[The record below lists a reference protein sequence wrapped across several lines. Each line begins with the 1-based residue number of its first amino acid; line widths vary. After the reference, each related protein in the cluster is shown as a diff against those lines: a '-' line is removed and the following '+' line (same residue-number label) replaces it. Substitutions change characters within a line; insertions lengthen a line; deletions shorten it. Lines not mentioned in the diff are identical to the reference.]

1 MTSKIL
7 IIFFVET
14 DISLITGEIRCTKIQ
29 NESREESS
37 KEISLIGSREVARIL
52 DRSLGESKEFF
63 GLSQEK
69 DAAPST
75 IKTGSTG
82 IAATYDY
89 EK

>member
-1 MTSKIL
+1 M
-7 IIFFVET
+7 
-14 DISLITGEIRCTKIQ
+14 
-29 NESREESS
+29 S
-37 KEISLIGSREVARIL
+37 KEISLIRSREVARIL